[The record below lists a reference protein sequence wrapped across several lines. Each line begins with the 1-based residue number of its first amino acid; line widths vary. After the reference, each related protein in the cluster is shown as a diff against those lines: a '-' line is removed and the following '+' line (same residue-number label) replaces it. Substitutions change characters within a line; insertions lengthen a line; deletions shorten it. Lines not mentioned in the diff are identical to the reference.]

1 MDVPKYND
9 CFFKDSL
16 VSGNWSSAGTVYIT
30 DELPSIPV
38 PHDDINEQN
47 NDKICPL
54 CRKVFA
60 KPSMLQRHMRIHT
73 GEKPF
78 ECPVCQKS
86 FNQKNSLQTHMRKHT
101 GDRPHTCPF
110 CENHFTQKGNL
121 KTHIQR
127 SHPEDANLMLKR
139 LENENGLHENSLVV
153 IETIT
158 TTE

>member
-1 MDVPKYND
+1 MPPPPVEVAQ
-9 CFFKDSL
+9 DSL

-73 GEKPF
+73 GD
-78 ECPVCQKS
+78 S
-86 FNQKNSLQTHMRKHT
+86 
-101 GDRPHTCPF
+101 PHTCPF

>member
-1 MDVPKYND
+1 MY
-9 CFFKDSL
+9 FFQDSL

-139 LENENGLHENSLVV
+139 LENESGLHENSLVV